1 MYHFLISIV
10 IGAFLALLFF
20 NLYFRAKVLK
30 VYKRLVQNEV
40 QFNSAQLLNKKRLEE
55 EVLHKYPKHKEDIL
69 LFGDY
74 IRRSVFVAVLLVL
87 LIVIA
92 SFILNYYR

>member
-10 IGAFLALLFF
+10 IGAFIALLFF

-40 QFNSAQLLNKKRLEE
+40 QFNTAQLLNKNKLES
-55 EVLHKYPKHKEDIL
+55 EVLHKYPKHKADIL
-69 LFGDY
+69 LFSHY
-74 IRRSVFVAVLLVL
+74 IRLSVFVAVLLVL
-87 LIVIA
+87 LIIIA
-92 SFILNYYR
+92 SLILNYYR

>member
-1 MYHFLISIV
+1 MYQLLISII
-10 IGAFLALLFF
+10 IGAFLALLFL

-40 QFNSAQLLNKKRLEE
+40 QFDTAQLFNKKRLEA
-55 EVLHKYPKHKEDIL
+55 EVLQKYPKHKKDIL

-74 IRRSVFVAVLLVL
+74 IRRSVYIAIMLVA
-87 LIVIA
+87 LIIIA
-92 SFILNYYR
+92 SLILHYYR